1 MNLQNKDHL
10 DRWLDA
16 ALRQYGGVEPRT
28 GLEGRILAS
37 LKVEAEYHRV
47 RNPWL
52 WVLAASSVAVLLI
65 AFWLGIGGHG
75 SRIPETLANRSVS
88 IDKIV
93 GPAQEMSKST
103 SERPGTTPEPTRTGR
118 SPTGRVHTAVVAA
131 SVSGP
136 RLNQFPSPHTLSQEE
151 LLFVRYAQDF
161 PREAILLAKE
171 QRNFEEEIRRAEADA
186 RNRSPNSDQER

>member
-16 ALRQYGGVEPRT
+16 ALRQYGGVEPRA
-28 GLEGRILAS
+28 GLEGRVLAN

-52 WVLAASSVAVLLI
+52 WLLAATSAAVLLI
-65 AFWLGIGGHG
+65 AVWLGIVRRG
-75 SRIPETLANRSVS
+75 STVLETLANRSVS
-88 IDKIV
+88 TDKSV

-103 SERPGTTPEPTRTGR
+103 SERPGTTPGPTSTRR
-118 SPTGRVHTAVVAA
+118 SPPGRVHKAVVAA
-131 SVSGP
+131 NVSEP
-136 RLNQFPSPHTLSQEE
+136 RLNQFPSPHALSQEE

-171 QRNFEEEIRRAEADA
+171 QRNFEEEIRLAEEDA